1 MLFSS
6 DFSLLLYLNKIVKRN
21 EQGNETQKESVCIC
35 NFEIGKSIEKESR
48 LVVTR
53 SWNKKGMGSDCFM
66 GMGFPFGMTKKF
78 WN

>member
-35 NFEIGKSIEKESR
+35 NFEIVK
-48 LVVTR
+48 
-53 SWNKKGMGSDCFM
+53 
-66 GMGFPFGMTKKF
+66 
-78 WN
+78 